1 MTQKVPVFF
10 IFKLLVARTREG
22 AARVRICCRTCR
34 ADEMSMGAGTSV
46 EREQAIG

>member
-22 AARVRICCRTCR
+22 GAGVRICCRNCR
-34 ADEMSMGAGTSV
+34 VDEMSIGA
-46 EREQAIG
+46 